1 MEKISP
7 EFNYPSLSLFPSYNS
22 KHCSLV
28 LDVVQ
33 LESWYLFNDVSYSQA
48 GGPNRMTTTN
58 PPYLTSRV
66 K

>member
-7 EFNYPSLSLFPSYNS
+7 VFNYPSLSLFPLYNS

-48 GGPNRMTTTN
+48 GDPNWMTTAN
-58 PPYLTSRV
+58 HPI
-66 K
+66 